1 MKLIG
6 VVLSFWG
13 YSFLLHRFARIR
25 SWFVPVICMSGT
37 GLILYLGALSDILP
51 QTADLI
57 LAGGLA
63 GTACF
68 LVLLLCGKIRIPRPD
83 LVHLCFCI
91 GAAVFAGL
99 SLTMKL
105 THYDNF
111 SHWAVI
117 VKYLLS
123 ADRLP
128 GADTAIVASRDYPPG
143 SSLLIYYVCR
153 YAGHSQGI
161 MLLAQNSLILA
172 CFYAVF
178 GIVKERRRF
187 LLYSFLG
194 MGCAM
199 LSYLNLTI
207 RINNLLVDFLLPL
220 MALAS
225 AAVSYR
231 LREGPLKLCL
241 LQVVLLGYTGIIK
254 ETGLFFAGVAGIYA
268 FAEMVH
274 GLMLPARKRC
284 RRALLIPFGSAVLSL
299 GILLPSAA
307 WRIHLDTDLAGFG
320 RTVIPAEPE
329 QYARVAELFLRTATD
344 PSDRAFQAVF
354 LCTALS
360 VSAIIYGR
368 IRLGKWWRLTWILPA
383 VILVT
388 AGYYAGM
395 LYMYLYS
402 MPAEEAL
409 RLAGFER
416 YACSAAV
423 LYAGF
428 LLMGAVVDME
438 HSFAVGI
445 DERGP
450 CRAYSSPGAK
460 RRYQYAVLVTMV
472 VGINFLYSEYSG
484 LLHIRSAYGS
494 SLPAQAQRAV
504 GDRWYEGAQTDGRP
518 YRISVPGGAD
528 QAAEGEL
535 RYIYRYFL
543 WAEDVEIYQ

>member
-83 LVHLCFCI
+83 LVHLCFCV

-128 GADTAIVASRDYPPG
+128 GADAAIVAFRDYPPG

-231 LREGPLKLCL
+231 LREEPLKLCL
-241 LQVVLLGYTGIIK
+241 LQAVLLGYTGIIK
-254 ETGLFFAGVAGIYA
+254 ETGFFFAGVAGIYA

-344 PSDRAFQAVF
+344 VSDRAFQAVF

-484 LLHIRSAYGS
+484 LLHIRSVYGS

>member
-1 MKLIG
+1 M
-6 VVLSFWG
+6 SFWG

-68 LVLLLCGKIRIPRPD
+68 LVFLLCGKICIPRPG
-83 LVHLCFCI
+83 LIHLCFCI

-241 LQVVLLGYTGIIK
+241 LQAVLLGYTGIIK
-254 ETGLFFAGVAGIYA
+254 N
-268 FAEMVH
+268 
-274 GLMLPARKRC
+274 
-284 RRALLIPFGSAVLSL
+284 RA
-299 GILLPSAA
+299 
-307 WRIHLDTDLAGFG
+307 
-320 RTVIPAEPE
+320 
-329 QYARVAELFLRTATD
+329 FLRGRGGDLCICRNGTRSDAACAEAMPAGAADPLWQRGPVSWHPAAVCCMADSSGYGSGGLRADGDPGRAGAVRPGGGAFSQDATD
-344 PSDRAFQAVF
+344 VSDRAFQAVF

-450 CRAYSSPGAK
+450 AGPIPHRARSG
-460 RRYQYAVLVTMV
+460 
-472 VGINFLYSEYSG
+472 GIST
-484 LLHIRSAYGS
+484 
-494 SLPAQAQRAV
+494 PC
-504 GDRWYEGAQTDGRP
+504 W
-518 YRISVPGGAD
+518 
-528 QAAEGEL
+528 
-535 RYIYRYFL
+535 
-543 WAEDVEIYQ
+543 